1 MRVAVIRGGRV
12 ATLRHARCLWST
24 PQRRE
29 VKLTETVSH
38 PRELL
43 FDVVADVG
51 RYSEFV
57 PYCGSSTVLTRRDGG
72 RSFDAELSLGFMAFT
87 EDYVSRVDLQR
98 PSSIIASASETP
110 LFTHLRTEWRFDA
123 IGPESCQ
130 LHFHLDMLLR
140 SLVYDQALKRVID
153 LVAAQQVAAFKRRCD
168 EVAVEWRTSQ
178 QQQQQQQQQ
187 PVAASAAASVGAA
200 FTKPATAQSA
210 AALPAFSYGFLQ
222 AEPAWRQRVD
232 RAFDSHAING
242 SLTLPR
248 FVEACRALR
257 VMQTATV
264 PLDTSLVSNLDSANK
279 TSSHQSS
286 SLDTAMEAELS
297 QAVLAAWFVEFDED
311 ASGHVDRDEFVRNLW
326 LLTRASEAERM
337 AHAFHQLDANGSGA
351 LERGDLIVSMRKQL
365 TLARRIVPLLVRHQM
380 RREAATN
387 GLPISHFNGSSSGA
401 AWNDGDVLSS
411 SAQSGGNGNGGSGA
425 SPQDLLHQEAS
436 AAASKAIDDLD
447 DQVELL
453 VADVF
458 ASFGEARSSSSASSS
473 ATELQQGA
481 SDGDDGEEITFE
493 EWRAAWERGGED
505 ELLGSVLGL
514 AGRGALRP
522 REEA

>member
-1 MRVAVIRGGRV
+1 
-12 ATLRHARCLWST
+12 
-24 PQRRE
+24 
-29 VKLTETVSH
+29 
-38 PRELL
+38 
-43 FDVVADVG
+43 
-51 RYSEFV
+51 
-57 PYCGSSTVLTRRDGG
+57 
-72 RSFDAELSLGFMAFT
+72 
-87 EDYVSRVDLQR
+87 
-98 PSSIIASASETP
+98 
-110 LFTHLRTEWRFDA
+110 
-123 IGPESCQ
+123 
-130 LHFHLDMLLR
+130 
-140 SLVYDQALKRVID
+140 
-153 LVAAQQVAAFKRRCD
+153 
-168 EVAVEWRTSQ
+168 
-178 QQQQQQQQQ
+178 
-187 PVAASAAASVGAA
+187 
-200 FTKPATAQSA
+200 
-210 AALPAFSYGFLQ
+210 
-222 AEPAWRQRVD
+222 
-232 RAFDSHAING
+232 
-242 SLTLPR
+242 
-248 FVEACRALR
+248 
-257 VMQTATV
+257 MQTATV
-264 PLDTSLVSNLDSANK
+264 PLDTSLVSNLDSANT

-387 GLPISHFNGSSSGA
+387 GLPISHFNGSSGA

-411 SAQSGGNGNGGSGA
+411 SAQSGGNGNGGSGSGSGA

-458 ASFGEARSSSSASSS
+458 ASFGEARSSSSAASS

-514 AGRGALRP
+514 AGRRGALRP